1 MVTWALIAA
10 NNLVL
15 LYESSL
21 RPDELEAFLRR
32 FALIAALFF
41 TPNFDLGY
49 ALSWQPFVT
58 NMFLHGGWLH
68 LIFNIWALWLFGG
81 TVEDRMGPARYL
93 VFHLA
98 CGFLASVT
106 HAVVNPTSTEPAPGA
121 SGAIAGVMRCYMRL
135 FPWARIAVIPVLF
148 PVLLRTPGHCGHR
161 LLVRNSDS
169 ERRGAPF
176 MTSTSGAVAYWAHIG
191 GFLAGL
197 LVGPLLVR
205 SEQPIGH
212 TTPMREFTSFNPMAR
227 RQSRRAIGGDHAYN

>member
-1 MVTWALIAA
+1 MSPAMFPILNTAASRSPPMVTWTLFAA
-10 NNLVL
+10 NNLVF

-21 RPDELEAFLRR
+21 SPDELQAFLRR

-106 HAVVNPTSTEPAPGA
+106 HAVVNPTSTEPALGA

-148 PVLLRTPGHCGHR
+148 F
-161 LLVRNSDS
+161 
-169 ERRGAPF
+169 PF
-176 MTSTSGAVAYWAHIG
+176 FFELPAIVVIG
-191 GFLAGL
+191 FWFAIQILNGAGL
-197 LVGPLLVR
+197 H
-205 SEQPIGH
+205 S
-212 TTPMREFTSFNPMAR
+212 
-227 RQSRRAIGGDHAYN
+227 